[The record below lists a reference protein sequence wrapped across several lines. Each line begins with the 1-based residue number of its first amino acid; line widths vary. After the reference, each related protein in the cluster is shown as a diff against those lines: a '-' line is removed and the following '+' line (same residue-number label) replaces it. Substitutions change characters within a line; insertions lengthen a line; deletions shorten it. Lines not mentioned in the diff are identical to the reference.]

1 MICVSGERLVHG
13 GLDTCSSVLGRD
25 VANGVRSHA
34 VVWIVAHVGAVVLLD
49 ALCQSDAVR
58 SHDGAALN
66 VRALSNGVI
75 VGRER
80 LKSRCVNDH
89 QEGQVAEKNGEE
101 EGKYGNQIGQTFS
114 ESNTSQNTR
123 FLRLQ
128 TKASTDVAAMQ
139 NGRGVSSTRR
149 NFKPLG
155 VKCFLAWFKLC
166 LATSSLVT
174 CPEQQG
180 NNDKAGKKRATA
192 LTHKG
197 QGNAGK
203 RHELSNACN
212 NEEGLER
219 QNTGKTSS
227 RKSR

>member
-1 MICVSGERLVHG
+1 MR
-13 GLDTCSSVLGRD
+13 
-25 VANGVRSHA
+25 
-34 VVWIVAHVGAVVLLD
+34 IVAHVGAVVLLD

-66 VRALSNGVI
+66 ICALSNSVV
-75 VGRER
+75 VGRKC
-80 LKSRCVNDH
+80 LNSRCVNDH

-114 ESNTSQNTR
+114 ESNTSQNTGL
-123 FLRLQ
+123 LRLQ
-128 TKASTDVAAMQ
+128 AKASTDVATMQ
-139 NGRGVSSTRR
+139 NRRSMSSTRR
-149 NFKPLG
+149 NFEPLG
-155 VKCFLAWFKLC
+155 IKRFFAWLKLC
-166 LATSSLVT
+166 LATGSLVT
-174 CPEQQG
+174 CSEQQG
-180 NNDKAGKKRATA
+180 NNDKAGKKRAAA